1 MRRLREGELES
12 GVGRIENFR
21 TELVTPS
28 GEQIPIHLS
37 AAILR
42 EGGRDAGTVGI
53 FSDLRD
59 RIHMEQRLAAA
70 QEQLKMSEKQ
80 ALVAQLAGTAA
91 HELNQPLT
99 SIMGYAELL
108 KRRAPDDPLS
118 QRTSTVIIQEAERMA
133 DIVRKLGS
141 MTRLETIQYVG
152 NTQIFD
158 INAAAGRESAAPADA
173 SKRESNEPD
182 EG

>member
-1 MRRLREGELES
+1 M
-12 GVGRIENFR
+12 FR

-28 GEQIPIHLS
+28 GEFVPILLS
-37 AAILR
+37 AAIVK
-42 EGGRDAGTVGI
+42 ENGKDGGTVGI

-59 RIHMEQRLAAA
+59 RIRMEQRLAAA

-99 SIMGYAELL
+99 SIIGYAELW
-108 KRRAPDDPLS
+108 KRRAAEDAAA
-118 QRTSTVIIQEAERMA
+118 QRTATVIIQEAERMA

-141 MTRLETIQYVG
+141 MSRLETIQYVG

-158 INAAAGRESAAPADA
+158 LNANSNSNAHEGDAPDYESAARDR
-173 SKRESNEPD
+173 REPEP
-182 EG
+182 